1 MEQLLAGIFVIV
13 AVSFLTVKLTEHFRK
28 ERFELKQAAIRNHR
42 NFETAKECLNFFGV
56 ELPKGY
62 VAYHKNG
69 EKKDNR
75 FCNLEVITRAEMLRR
90 NLNGKHS

>member
-1 MEQLLAGIFVIV
+1 MEQLLAGIFVVV
-13 AVSFLTVKLTEHFRK
+13 AVSYLTVKYMQYIRK
-28 ERFELKQAAIRNHR
+28 EKREQRQRSMKAHR